1 MSEQPFHV
9 ALLYLIK
16 TSLNLKE
23 LIEHGSPGGKD
34 GLFSLPLQHRSL
46 PQWLLTGVWSI
57 TAHEMGDGTC
67 RMLPSRRWDMSFLI
81 NTCN

>member
-1 MSEQPFHV
+1 MSEQLFHV

-23 LIEHGSPGGKD
+23 LIEHGSLGGKD
-34 GLFSLPLQHRSL
+34 SLVSHPLQRRSL

-57 TAHEMGDGTC
+57 HHSPRDG
-67 RMLPSRRWDMSFLI
+67 
-81 NTCN
+81 